1 MKARKILTIISIS
14 ITFSLIMFNTAIVA
28 IAFPDITKTI
38 TSTHFSEQWIINA
51 YILSLVTF
59 TLIAGKL
66 CDIYSTKNIIITGL
80 ITFAISSIGCF
91 FANDFK
97 FFIFFRAIQG
107 IASACLITPATKLLS
122 DVFNARKFGK
132 AIGMTT
138 GYASIGLIAA
148 PILGGITVQRF
159 GWRWIFIINV
169 ALCIFAVI
177 TLLGVKVK
185 SHCSNKLKISDII
198 SFIIIAISLFCLVFS
213 IMEGPSLTWLSP
225 SILSLLS
232 ISIISF
238 MLFIITEKFKK
249 EPLIKLQSI
258 INNKFILSN
267 FIIIFT
273 EALSISLIFLIMYM
287 QKTLIYSPTK
297 TGLLILPFYIL
308 LCSTNFISGF
318 WINKKGP
325 YQPLIFASTITPLGF
340 AITFYLLPN
349 KNYISII
356 PIIICVGISLGIMIN
371 ATKTIIVESISRSNR
386 GIAIGIQNNSRDISA
401 TISFA
406 IFASI
411 ISYYKIQE
419 VNTSLTTTYSFYNA
433 FYCIVFLCLI
443 SSIIILLLSLIISK
457 ISK

>member
-1 MKARKILTIISIS
+1 
-14 ITFSLIMFNTAIVA
+14 
-28 IAFPDITKTI
+28 
-38 TSTHFSEQWIINA
+38 
-51 YILSLVTF
+51 
-59 TLIAGKL
+59 
-66 CDIYSTKNIIITGL
+66 
-80 ITFAISSIGCF
+80 
-91 FANDFK
+91 
-97 FFIFFRAIQG
+97 
-107 IASACLITPATKLLS
+107 
-122 DVFNARKFGK
+122 
-132 AIGMTT
+132 
-138 GYASIGLIAA
+138 
-148 PILGGITVQRF
+148 
-159 GWRWIFIINV
+159 
-169 ALCIFAVI
+169 
-177 TLLGVKVK
+177 
-185 SHCSNKLKISDII
+185 
-198 SFIIIAISLFCLVFS
+198 
-213 IMEGPSLTWLSP
+213 
-225 SILSLLS
+225 
-232 ISIISF
+232 

-258 INNKFILSN
+258 INNKFIISN

-340 AITFYLLPN
+340 AITFYLLPD